1 MTTTALKE
9 AAQVGF
15 PRDKIVGNWWAC
27 AEQDMVAAGEA
38 ALGYMCASFHGTGSN
53 FPLIQEIGDRL
64 QDEVKVRATIRREN
78 PKQAVDNLKGNL
90 DSLREHLVKRRAF
103 LLEQEEIKT
112 AGKFE
117 RSELK

>member
-1 MTTTALKE
+1 VYTKD
-9 AAQVGF
+9 VF
-15 PRDKIVGNWWAC
+15 
-27 AEQDMVAAGEA
+27 
-38 ALGYMCASFHGTGSN
+38 

-78 PKQAVDNLKGNL
+78 PKQAVDNLKVNL